1 METTHITVDREEAE
15 HLYRKYKEHQNYST
29 PIDWE
34 VQRTYQLLA
43 KGKTI
48 IKALESIV
56 QAGVDEKGMPKLAIA
71 SATAKACYLERLGH
85 RRTCIMRSSDNW
97 RATKNQFH
105 WADQTFTFPPDSFPM
120 SWDGKNRTA
129 RSEHNAQLPL
139 VPVHLR
145 PRRGL
150 ANYHI
155 LWEAE
160 WEPIP
165 PRDPYLL
172 RRIGKADLWLV
183 VAHWDLTEVERAV
196 LATRVPVQ

>member
-1 METTHITVDREEAE
+1 METTHIVVSKAEAE
-15 HLYRKYKEHQNYST
+15 VLYRKYKEHAAYSS

-34 VQRTYQLLA
+34 IQRTYQLLS
-43 KGKTI
+43 KGKLV
-48 IKALESIV
+48 IKALESIAT
-56 QAGVDEKGMPKLAIA
+56 AGVNDKGLPKLAIA
-71 SATAKACYLERLGH
+71 SATAKACYLERRARGGC
-85 RRTCIMRSSDNW
+85 TMASSDNW
-97 RATKNQFH
+97 RAVKNRNV
-105 WADQTFTFPPDSFPM
+105 WRDGVFTFPPDSFPM
-120 SWDGKNRTA
+120 GWNGKFRTE
-129 RSEHNAQLPL
+129 RSDHKAQLPL

-145 PRRGL
+145 PKRGL